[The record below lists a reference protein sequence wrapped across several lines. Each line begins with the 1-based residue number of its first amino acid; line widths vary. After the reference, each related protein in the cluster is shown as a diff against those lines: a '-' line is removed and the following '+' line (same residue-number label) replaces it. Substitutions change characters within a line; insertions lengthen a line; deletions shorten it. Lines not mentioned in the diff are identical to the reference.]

1 MKSGVQRFVFCYCFA
16 CDSKIIYSN
25 LRIEILG
32 EFFEV
37 SIFDS
42 NCYFILIYNLC
53 TFLQAISWTQK
64 INNTAFGNRNLDTI
78 YTRVDFVL
86 HASACSN
93 AQCACF
99 ARVVLWIG
107 TCFKRV

>member
-1 MKSGVQRFVFCYCFA
+1 MPESGSTLSSSPDCNENNCIHASGFCVMKLGVQRFVFCYCFA
-16 CDSKIIYSN
+16 CDTKIIYSN

-53 TFLQAISWTQK
+53 TFLQAISWMQK
-64 INNTAFGNRNLDTI
+64 INNTAFGNSEI
-78 YTRVDFVL
+78 
-86 HASACSN
+86 
-93 AQCACF
+93 
-99 ARVVLWIG
+99 
-107 TCFKRV
+107 